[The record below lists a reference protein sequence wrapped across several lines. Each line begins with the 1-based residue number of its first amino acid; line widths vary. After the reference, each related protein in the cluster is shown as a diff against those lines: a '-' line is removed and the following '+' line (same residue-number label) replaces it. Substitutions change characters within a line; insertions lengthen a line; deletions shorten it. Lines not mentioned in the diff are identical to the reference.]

1 MKIRYQADADL
12 NLKIVAATVRLNPG
26 VDFRTAD
33 AAGLTGVPDPR
44 VLGIAAEE
52 GRILVT
58 HDKSTMPDHFAEFVQ
73 KRECPGVFVVRRGL
87 KLADIAEELVMIWE
101 ASEPGEWVNQ
111 ISYLP
116 L

>member
-12 NLKIVAATVRLNPG
+12 NIKIVTATVRLNPG

-33 AAGLTGVPDPR
+33 AAALAGVPDLR
-44 VLGIAAEE
+44 VLEIAAGE

-58 HDKSTMPDHFAEFVQ
+58 HDKATMPGHFAEFIQ
-73 KRECPGVFVVRRGL
+73 TKESPGVFIVRRGL
-87 KLADIAEELVMIWE
+87 KLAEMAEELVMIWE
-101 ASEPGEWVNQ
+101 ASESGEWVNQ

>member
-12 NLKIVAATVRLNPG
+12 NIKIVVATVRLNPG

-33 AAGLTGVPDPR
+33 AASLTGVTDSR
-44 VLGIAAEE
+44 VLEIAAEE

-58 HDKSTMPDHFAEFVQ
+58 HDKSTMPGHFAEFVQ
-73 KRECPGVFVVRRGL
+73 TRESPGVFVVRRGL
-87 KLADIAEELVMIWE
+87 KLAEIAEELVMIWE